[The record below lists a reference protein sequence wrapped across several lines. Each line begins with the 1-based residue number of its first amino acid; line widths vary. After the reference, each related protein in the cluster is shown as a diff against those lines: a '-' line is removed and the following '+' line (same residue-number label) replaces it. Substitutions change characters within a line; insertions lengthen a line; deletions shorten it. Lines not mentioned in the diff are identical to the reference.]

1 MKRFLL
7 PVLTCSALALSGL
20 TSCAASQS
28 EGSASSVRP
37 RQELAQVESDA
48 AGEAPSAS
56 DATNPNGADVAS
68 RPQLIKRAQIMLGV
82 DSIDESYDAVRQ
94 IIQEQQ
100 GDLLSLTDQNHRDRT
115 LRFQLRVPQNRLDA
129 TLEDLTALGTVRNQ
143 SITTEDV
150 SNQLVDLRARLSN
163 ERKSEEALQKLMER
177 SGDVSDIL
185 EVSRELSNVR
195 ENIERMDAQLTSLT
209 NQVSYS
215 TISVSLES
223 AIAAKNPQTP
233 IGRQLSNTWSSA
245 TSSFGS
251 FTTGLLQIGLWLLVY
266 SPYLFIV
273 FGAAVLLKRSFRLER
288 NRTSGTAV
296 GGRE

>member
-7 PVLTCSALALSGL
+7 PVLTCSTLALSSL
-20 TSCAASQS
+20 TSCAAPQS
-28 EGSASSVRP
+28 VRSASP
-37 RQELAQVESDA
+37 QPELAQVESDS
-48 AGEAPSAS
+48 AGGALSAS
-56 DATNPNGADVAS
+56 DAVNTEAADTAS
-68 RPQLIKRAQIMLGV
+68 RPQLIKRAQITLGV

-94 IIQEQQ
+94 IIRQQQ
-100 GDLLSLTDQNHRDRT
+100 GDLLSLTDQNNRDRT
-115 LRFQLRVPQNRLDA
+115 LRFQLRVPQDRLDA
-129 TLEDLTALGTVRNQ
+129 TLEDLTALGIVRNQ

-209 NQVSYS
+209 TQVSYS
-215 TISVSLES
+215 TIGVSLES
-223 AIAAKNPQTP
+223 AIAATTPQTP
-233 IGRQLSNTWSSA
+233 IGRQLSNTWSTA

-251 FTTGLLQIGLWLLVY
+251 FTTGLLQMGLWLLVY
-266 SPYLFIV
+266 SPYLFVV
-273 FGAAVLLKRSFRLER
+273 FGAAALLKRSFRSSSQR
-288 NRTSGTAV
+288 ASGTAV
-296 GGRE
+296 SGGE

>member
-1 MKRFLL
+1 MKRFLI
-7 PVLTCSALALSGL
+7 PVLTCSTLVLSGL
-20 TSCAASQS
+20 TGCAAPQS
-28 EGSASSVRP
+28 AGSARSQP
-37 RQELAQVESDA
+37 DLAQVESDVA
-48 AGEAPSAS
+48 ESAPSAG
-56 DATNPNGADVAS
+56 DATEAIEATEADTDS
-68 RPQLIKRAQIMLGV
+68 RPQLIKRAQITLGV

-94 IIQEQQ
+94 IIQQQQ
-100 GDLLSLTDQNHRDRT
+100 GDLLSLTDQNNRDRT
-115 LRFQLRVPQNRLDA
+115 LRFQLRVPQDRLDA
-129 TLEDLTALGTVRNQ
+129 TLEALTALGTVRNQ

-150 SNQLVDLRARLSN
+150 STQLVDLRARLSN

-185 EVSRELSNVR
+185 EVSRELSSVR

-209 NQVSYS
+209 TQVRYS

-223 AIAAKNPQTP
+223 LLAPTNPQTP
-233 IGRQLSNTWSSA
+233 IGRQLSNTWTSA

-273 FGAAVLLKRSFRLER
+273 FGTAALIKRSFHSDR
-288 NRTSGTAV
+288 NRAGGTAI